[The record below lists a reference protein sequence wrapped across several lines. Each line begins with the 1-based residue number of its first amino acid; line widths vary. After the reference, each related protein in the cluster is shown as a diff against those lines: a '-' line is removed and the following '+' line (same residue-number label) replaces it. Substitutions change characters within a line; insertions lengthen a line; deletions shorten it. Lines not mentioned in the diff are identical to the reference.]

1 VLNEDY
7 MIGVPRPS
15 RLPTGAGFSR
25 PAGWLPHPSPLGVG
39 QDERTA
45 VGIAAAVLGNEI
57 DFVVSVGKD
66 CALPNDSNEERRATL
81 PD

>member
-1 VLNEDY
+1 

-45 VGIAAAVLGNEI
+45 VGIDAAVLGNEI
-57 DFVVSVGKD
+57 LISRFPSEKIVHRPTTATK
-66 CALPNDSNEERRATL
+66 ERRATL